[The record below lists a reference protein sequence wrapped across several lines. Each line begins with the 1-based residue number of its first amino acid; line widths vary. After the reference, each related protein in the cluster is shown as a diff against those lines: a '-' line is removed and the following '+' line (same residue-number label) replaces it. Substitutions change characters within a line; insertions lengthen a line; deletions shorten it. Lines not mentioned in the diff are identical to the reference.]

1 MSTAAVGDH
10 PRSRGV
16 YSFCFLLASTRIGS
30 SPLARGLLL
39 GITRNRCRHRIIPA
53 RAGSTYLPEEVT
65 KFLEDHPRS
74 RGVYVPAG
82 GGDEVPGGSSPLARG
97 LLNDLSILVAQERI
111 IPARAGSTATTTTH
125 SWRRSDHPR
134 SRGVYRAVC
143 RVSVSGG
150 GSSPLARGLL
160 FCGLQPADGEGI
172 IPARAGSTSRR
183 CCSTDCAWDH
193 PRSRGVY
200 GMSSLFRDAKR
211 GSSPLARGLLS
222 GLICIIIRKGIIP
235 ARAGSTS
242 SPPGKAPILR
252 DHPRSR
258 GVYIDKRAGSE
269 DKNGSSPLARG
280 LPIYLNSD
288 HFNIGIIPARA
299 GSTTAISRSR

>member
-1 MSTAAVGDH
+1 
-10 PRSRGV
+10 
-16 YSFCFLLASTRIGS
+16 
-30 SPLARGLLL
+30 
-39 GITRNRCRHRIIPA
+39 
-53 RAGSTYLPEEVT
+53 
-65 KFLEDHPRS
+65 
-74 RGVYVPAG
+74 
-82 GGDEVPGGSSPLARG
+82 
-97 LLNDLSILVAQERI
+97 
-111 IPARAGSTATTTTH
+111 
-125 SWRRSDHPR
+125 
-134 SRGVYRAVC
+134 
-143 RVSVSGG
+143 
-150 GSSPLARGLL
+150 
-160 FCGLQPADGEGI
+160 
-172 IPARAGSTSRR
+172 
-183 CCSTDCAWDH
+183 
-193 PRSRGVY
+193 
-200 GMSSLFRDAKR
+200 MSSLFRDAKR